1 MQIMCIYI
9 YVHNIIQL
17 YILNYT
23 HITYEYNMICVSSV
37 CLFTSRSITTRTTV
51 ARTEAHEVRPH
62 QQHLGVAE
70 WKQPLQLS
78 GKWGYQ
84 TRNFQWKKI
93 G

>member
-1 MQIMCIYI
+1 MQICIYI
-9 YVHNIIQL
+9 QYHTII
-17 YILNYT
+17 YT
-23 HITYEYNMICVSSV
+23 HITYEYNMIYVSSV
-37 CLFTSRSITTRTTV
+37 CLFTSRSKTTRTTV

-84 TRNFQWKKI
+84 TRNFQWKQI